1 MISLNRSGYS
11 VVVVIGRCCLIS
23 GNVVQ
28 HNCRILFFFFFIGVE
43 EEGEPQRLK
52 ESQPDGFGDVGDG
65 DTVVVIER
73 ILLHRRRAQIRPRA
87 STHHA
92 YDHCKYRVTHL
103 LANLGWVDLDFDCS
117 TVCLILL
124 QLVGIW
130 PEAAEQLARWW
141 NIPNQSQPNTGLP
154 GDWSPC
160 TNLGL
165 LSGLKV

>member
-28 HNCRILFFFFFIGVE
+28 HNCRILFFFFIGVE

-92 YDHCKYRVTHL
+92 HDHCKYRVTHL

-160 TNLGL
+160 TNSGL